1 MMPPVKRRR
10 FVVPAIAF
18 AILALAA
25 CGKGASSQPSDSKLL
40 ESAGQRGTYGVGVTT
55 IDLVDTSRGTT
66 ANGDARASNDRKLPI
81 EVWYPIGASTQPEMR
96 DAPLDKN
103 DAPYPLII
111 FAHGL
116 SGNRRQSVSFT
127 QHLAS
132 HGYIVAA
139 PDFPLSH
146 LGTPGGPRLGD
157 VLEQPKDVSFVIDQ
171 LLVFN
176 GQEGHLLNRAIDGKK
191 IGMSGHSLGAM
202 TTLLDIYGPNRD
214 ARISAALPFS
224 TPGCFFPDGFGGN
237 VSVPMMAVGGTNDL
251 ITPPS
256 SADRAYTVAHAP
268 RYLFHIKGGDHVRF
282 ADVNLSDGELNAI
295 GGLQSLFGS
304 TFVADAI
311 EVAGKLGGNAGSCVA
326 SNQAVDPPIT
336 ADQQRQLMRTLAVP
350 FFDGYLRGAKA
361 SRVLLTK
368 LPGLLPGVTLQ
379 SNL

>member
-1 MMPPVKRRR
+1 MIL
-10 FVVPAIAF
+10 AL
-18 AILALAA
+18 LALAA
-25 CGKGASSQPSDSKLL
+25 CGKGARSQPSDSTLL
-40 ESAGQRGTYGVGVTT
+40 GSAGLRGAYGVGVTT
-55 IDLVDTSRGTT
+55 IDLVDTTRSTA
-66 ANGDARASNDRKLPI
+66 ANGDAPASNERKLPI
-81 EVWYPIGASTQPEMR
+81 EVWYPIGSSSQPEMR
-96 DAPLDKN
+96 DAAFDKK

-139 PDFPLSH
+139 PDFPLSP

-171 LLVFN
+171 LLAFN

-202 TTLLDIYGPNRD
+202 TTLLDIYDPSRD
-214 ARISAALPFS
+214 ARIRAALPFS
-224 TPGCFFPDGFGGN
+224 TLGCFFPDGFGGN
-237 VSVPMMAVGGTNDL
+237 VSVPIMAVGGTNDL

-256 SADRAYTVAHAP
+256 NADRAYTVANAP

-282 ADVNLSDGELNAI
+282 ADVNLSDAQLNDI

-304 TFVADAI
+304 TLVADAMDI
-311 EVAGKLGGNAGSCVA
+311 AGKLGGNAGGCAA
-326 SNQAVDPPIT
+326 SGQAVDPLIT
-336 ADQQRQLMRTLAVP
+336 GDQQRQFMRTLAIP
-350 FFDGYLRGAKA
+350 FFDGYLRGEKA
-361 SRVLLTK
+361 SRDLLTK
-368 LPGLLPGVTLQ
+368 LPGLVPSVTLQ
-379 SNL
+379 SDL